1 MSEKTTVRAPQGG
14 DFTPAPQGLHSAV
27 CVDVLDTW
35 TEERPKEFGGGL
47 VEKTRLVW
55 EIEEKMDD
63 GKRFLVS
70 QFYTAS
76 LHEKAKLRQHLE
88 SWRGRAFTEQEL
100 NGFDLE
106 NVVGVPCQ
114 LQVIHHTTKAGKT
127 YANVAGIVPPSKHAP
142 RLQPTGD
149 YVRVKDR
156 KDEQETQ
163 EYGDN
168 YEDDSSVPF

>member
-1 MSEKTTVRAPQGG
+1 MSVIVKAPQTK
-14 DFTPAPQGLHSAV
+14 DFAPAPQGLHRAV

-35 TEERPKEFGGGL
+35 TEERPQEYGGGL

-55 EIEEKMDD
+55 EIDEAMED
-63 GKRFLVS
+63 GRRFLVS

-88 SWRGRAFTEQEL
+88 AWRGRAFTEEEL

-106 NVVGVPCQ
+106 NVIGVPCQ

-127 YANVAGIVPPSKHAP
+127 YANVQAVVPPSKGAERFKP
-142 RLQPTGD
+142 SGE
-149 YVRVKDR
+149 YVRMKDR
-156 KDEQETQ
+156 KDEDQHTQ
-163 EYGDN
+163 
-168 YEDDSSVPF
+168 DDDGYYVDDSVPF